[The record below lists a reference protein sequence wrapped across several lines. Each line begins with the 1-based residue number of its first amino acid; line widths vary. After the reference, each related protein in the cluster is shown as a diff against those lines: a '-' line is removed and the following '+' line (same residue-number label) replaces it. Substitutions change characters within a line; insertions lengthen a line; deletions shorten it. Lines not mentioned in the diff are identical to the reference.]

1 MCGPQLLDLYN
12 TMVLPH
18 LQYCLINWGNF
29 KGDRNLGLRD
39 GLLSLQKSLVRII
52 TGSHRI
58 SHSDP
63 LFSDLGVLKIDDLYS
78 QRVRVFSYQ
87 LFKGQLPGGISSLFE
102 KATHTHNTRGAVGN
116 IFVGRSCGSS
126 MMSIAPGVWNA
137 LPGSLKQSP
146 SLASFKEASKQSFLL
161 AYSRFECGTRN
172 CSSCVFFGA
181 VIGCYFL
188 DLFYV

>member
-63 LFSDLGVLKIDDLYS
+63 LFSDLGVLKIDDLYN

-87 LFKGQLPGGISSLFE
+87 LFKGQLPDGISSLFE
-102 KATHTHNTRGAVGN
+102 KVGHAHNTRGAVGN
-116 IFVGRSCGSS
+116 IFVSRCCDGSI
-126 MMSIAPGVWNA
+126 MSIAPKYWNA
-137 LPGSLKQSP
+137 LPSSLKNSP
-146 SLASFKEASKQSFLL
+146 SLASFKETSKRSFLTR
-161 AYSRFECGTRN
+161 YSDFSCDTRG
-172 CSSCVFFGA
+172 CSSCAFRG
-181 VIGCYFL
+181 
-188 DLFYV
+188 